1 MRLSVFSALSPCII
15 GRWLAGW
22 LAQGWL
28 AGLGWTRL
36 AACRSQ
42 RAQAGSSASASSSSC
57 SLLLTLPQA
66 LSSFMRAI
74 DAQSATVQ
82 KARYLADMEQP

>member
-1 MRLSVFSALSPCII
+1 MRLSVFRSLHY
-15 GRWLAGW
+15 RAGW
-22 LAQGWL
+22 LA
-28 AGLGWTRL
+28 AFHSGLKL
-36 AACRSQ
+36 
-42 RAQAGSSASASSSSC
+42 RASSC